1 MNMAEGWHWTIEDI
15 KELTFVQLAGFI
27 DNKEPQTATMS
38 AGEYSKWKREN
49 KK

>member
-27 DNKEPQTATMS
+27 ENKEPNVQ
-38 AGEYSKWKREN
+38 YKKWVG
-49 KK
+49 